1 MTENKTKQYT
11 DNQYNRTPDHELGSG
26 FSNYDRLMVELNNR
40 QYYPKEV
47 YENFLNENSLDAY
60 ETFDKNTDHAKLLET
75 VYSILQTLLSNID
88 MYRKIETEFVT
99 SGEAATS
106 LRNRLKDLRAEINRI
121 KAEMHYAD
129 SDFTFMYYTR
139 QEGIS

>member
-1 MTENKTKQYT
+1 MTSNKNKQYQ
-11 DNQYNRTPDHELGSG
+11 NEQYNSTPDYELGSG

-40 QYYPKEV
+40 MYYEKEV
-47 YENFLNENSLDAY
+47 YEKFLNENGLNAED
-60 ETFDKNTDHAKLLET
+60 TFDKNTDHAQLLET

-99 SGEAATS
+99 SGQAATA
-106 LRNRLKDLRAEINRI
+106 LQDRLKNLRAEINRI
-121 KAEMHYAD
+121 KAEMHYDD

-139 QEGIS
+139 

>member
-40 QYYPKEV
+40 QYYPKEL

-88 MYRKIETEFVT
+88 MYRKVETEFVT

-106 LRNRLKDLRAEINRI
+106 LRNRLKDLRSEINRI

-139 QEGIS
+139 

>member
-121 KAEMHYAD
+121 KAETHYAD
-129 SDFTFMYYTR
+129 SDFTFMYHTR
-139 QEGIS
+139 

>member
-1 MTENKTKQYT
+1 
-11 DNQYNRTPDHELGSG
+11 
-26 FSNYDRLMVELNNR
+26 
-40 QYYPKEV
+40 
-47 YENFLNENSLDAY
+47 
-60 ETFDKNTDHAKLLET
+60 
-75 VYSILQTLLSNID
+75 

-106 LRNRLKDLRAEINRI
+106 LRKRLKDLRAEINRI

-139 QEGIS
+139 

>member
-1 MTENKTKQYT
+1 ME
-11 DNQYNRTPDHELGSG
+11 SG
-26 FSNYDRLMVELNNR
+26 FTNYERLLVELNNR
-40 QYYPKEV
+40 MYYPQET
-47 YENFLNENSLDAY
+47 YEKFLNENGLLAE
-60 ETFDKNTDHAKLLET
+60 ETFDKNTDHAQLLET

-121 KAEMHYAD
+121 KAEMNYKD
-129 SDFTFMYYTR
+129 SDFSFMYYTR
-139 QEGIS
+139 

>member
-40 QYYPKEV
+40 QYYPKEL

-121 KAEMHYAD
+121 KAEMHYDD
-129 SDFTFMYYTR
+129 SYFTFMYHTR
-139 QEGIS
+139 

>member
-1 MTENKTKQYT
+1 MTSNKNKQYQ
-11 DNQYNRTPDHELGSG
+11 DEQYNITPDYELGSG

-40 QYYPKEV
+40 MYYEKEV
-47 YENFLNENSLDAY
+47 YEKFLNENGLNAED
-60 ETFDKNTDHAKLLET
+60 TFDKNTDHAQLLET

-99 SGEAATS
+99 SGQAATA
-106 LRNRLKDLRAEINRI
+106 LQDRLKNLRAEINRI
-121 KAEMHYAD
+121 KAEMHYDD

-139 QEGIS
+139 

>member
-1 MTENKTKQYT
+1 MTSTSTRSKQYS

-26 FSNYDRLMVELNNR
+26 FSNYERLMVELNNR

-47 YENFLNENSLDAY
+47 YENFLNENGLDAY

-129 SDFTFMYYTR
+129 SDFTFMYYIR
-139 QEGIS
+139 

>member
-1 MTENKTKQYT
+1 MISNKNKQYQ
-11 DNQYNRTPDHELGSG
+11 DEQYNRIPDYELGSG

-40 QYYPKEV
+40 MYYEKEV
-47 YENFLNENSLDAY
+47 YEKFLNENGLNAED
-60 ETFDKNTDHAKLLET
+60 TFDKNTDHAQLLET

-99 SGEAATS
+99 SGQAATA
-106 LRNRLKDLRAEINRI
+106 LQDRLKNLRAEINRI
-121 KAEMHYAD
+121 KAEMHYDD

-139 QEGIS
+139 